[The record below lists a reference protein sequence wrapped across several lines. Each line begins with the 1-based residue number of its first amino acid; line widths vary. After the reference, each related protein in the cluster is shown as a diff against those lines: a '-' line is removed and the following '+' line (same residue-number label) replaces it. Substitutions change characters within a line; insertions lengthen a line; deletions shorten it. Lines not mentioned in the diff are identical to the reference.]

1 MGRGCYVLSRR
12 RHDGPIRR
20 PGDAPLRRLGDV
32 LPMRRWVFNLGRTCD
47 VAWTYR
53 DTSPQ
58 RLNAVLMPDPVYITD
73 RSKLY

>member
-1 MGRGCYVLSRR
+1 MITNLIGFNIALTNV
-12 RHDGPIRR
+12 
-20 PGDAPLRRLGDV
+20 DAKWKQHCIDV
-32 LPMRRWVFNLGRTCD
+32 VPTL
-47 VAWTYR
+47 YR